1 MQALRNCAL
10 CSTEGLLCSRT
21 DFLQLRSNM
30 AVFARGFS
38 SVGLLRNTA
47 CILSS
52 RRAMRRKL
60 PAWTRA
66 DCISLSVSGGLC
78 ALPFY
83 KQVEDLSHEAII
95 RRASS
100 LVTDSANTYLSQT
113 TLALVD
119 ALTQYTRALHT
130 LIALQKRYL
139 TSLGKLTT
147 DEEDAVWQVIIG
159 QRVEVGDKLEECK
172 RYEANWANATSLCE
186 LAAQAAHNAGA
197 NEASA
202 TTQSNLQVAQS
213 QVEQVRQLSLVAER
227 KLAETK
233 AEEIQRVAEFAAS
246 MEKSGEDMPE
256 AYLRE
261 D

>member
-1 MQALRNCAL
+1 MQALRTCAL
-10 CSTEGLLCSRT
+10 CSMEGLLCGRT
-21 DFLQLRSNM
+21 DFLHLRSNM
-30 AVFARGFS
+30 AVFARGLY

-52 RRAMRRKL
+52 RRPTRRKL
-60 PAWTRA
+60 PQWTRA
-66 DCISLSVSGGLC
+66 LSVSGGLC

-130 LIALQKRYL
+130 QIALQKRYL
-139 TSLGKLTT
+139 TSLGKLTA

-172 RYEANWANATSLCE
+172 RYEANWANAISLCE

-246 MEKSGEDMPE
+246 MEKGGEDLPE